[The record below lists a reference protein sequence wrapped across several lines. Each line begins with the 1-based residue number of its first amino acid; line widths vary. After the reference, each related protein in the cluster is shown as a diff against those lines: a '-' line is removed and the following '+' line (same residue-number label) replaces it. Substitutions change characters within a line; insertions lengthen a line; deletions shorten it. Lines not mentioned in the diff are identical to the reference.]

1 MAKIKVCGINN
12 LSFLKQIIKLK
23 PNFLGFIFYKGSKRY
38 IDFEFMKAAIQIL
51 PSSIIPVAVIV
62 DHDHK
67 FIKKII
73 EIAPNII
80 LQFHGSETEE
90 FCSSFGMPYWKTVH
104 IKNSKDLLD
113 VNVYESADAI
123 LLETKSD
130 GSIGGTGRSFD
141 WTILKELDF
150 DNKKYILAGGI
161 GLQNILQA
169 KSIGPW
175 CLDINS
181 MIETEPG
188 VKSID
193 KAKEIFKLI
202 ADV

>member
-1 MAKIKVCGINN
+1 MEALVELARHLIGP
-12 LSFLKQIIKLK
+12 FLKSLI
-23 PNFLGFIFYKGSKRY
+23 
-38 IDFEFMKAAIQIL
+38 
-51 PSSIIPVAVIV
+51 SI
-62 DHDHK
+62 
-67 FIKKII
+67 
-73 EIAPNII
+73 
-80 LQFHGSETEE
+80 T
-90 FCSSFGMPYWKTVH
+90 
-104 IKNSKDLLD
+104 
-113 VNVYESADAI
+113 
-123 LLETKSD
+123 
-130 GSIGGTGRSFD
+130 
-141 WTILKELDF
+141 
-150 DNKKYILAGGI
+150 KYILAGGI

>member
-1 MAKIKVCGINN
+1 M
-12 LSFLKQIIKLK
+12 
-23 PNFLGFIFYKGSKRY
+23 
-38 IDFEFMKAAIQIL
+38 
-51 PSSIIPVAVIV
+51 
-62 DHDHK
+62 
-67 FIKKII
+67 
-73 EIAPNII
+73 
-80 LQFHGSETEE
+80 
-90 FCSSFGMPYWKTVH
+90 
-104 IKNSKDLLD
+104 
-113 VNVYESADAI
+113 
-123 LLETKSD
+123 LETKSD

-150 DNKKYILAGGI
+150 DSKKYILAGGI

>member
-1 MAKIKVCGINN
+1 
-12 LSFLKQIIKLK
+12 
-23 PNFLGFIFYKGSKRY
+23 
-38 IDFEFMKAAIQIL
+38 
-51 PSSIIPVAVIV
+51 
-62 DHDHK
+62 
-67 FIKKII
+67 
-73 EIAPNII
+73 
-80 LQFHGSETEE
+80 
-90 FCSSFGMPYWKTVH
+90 MPYWKTVH

-113 VNVYESADAI
+113 ADVYESADAI

-130 GSIGGTGRSFD
+130 GSIGGTGKTFD

-181 MIETEPG
+181 MIEIEPG

>member
-12 LSFLKQIIKLK
+12 LSFLKQII
-23 PNFLGFIFYKGSKRY
+23 
-38 IDFEFMKAAIQIL
+38 
-51 PSSIIPVAVIV
+51 
-62 DHDHK
+62 
-67 FIKKII
+67 
-73 EIAPNII
+73 EIAPNVT

-90 FCSSFGMPYWKTVH
+90 FCSSFGVPYWKTLP
-104 IKNSKDLLD
+104 IKNSKDLLNA
-113 VNVYESADAI
+113 NVYRSADAI

-130 GSIGGTGRSFD
+130 GSIGGTGKTFD

-150 DNKKYILAGGI
+150 DSKKYILAGGI
-161 GLQNILQA
+161 GLHNILQA
-169 KSIGPW
+169 NSIGPW

-188 VKSID
+188 IKSIE
-193 KAKEIFKLI
+193 KANEIFKLI